1 VAPARQRQDDGRAT
15 DAASAADPV
24 RCVGHLD
31 CDAFFAAVEL
41 LRRPELRGRA
51 VIVAHDGPRSV
62 VTTATYE
69 ARRHGVGS
77 AMPLSVAR
85 RRCPEA
91 ILVPPDLD
99 AYREASQAVMSIVRD
114 EIDVVQQMSLDEAY
128 LELTGMLAPRAAL
141 RRLVARIK
149 RETALDVSVG
159 IGPSK
164 LVAKLASDAEK
175 PRGFVV
181 LDRRAA
187 WRRWADEPPG
197 LLPGIG
203 PRTATGLEERGI
215 RTIRQLAGVDV
226 AQLAEWFG
234 PRTGPWLHRRCRF
247 DDDDPVEPV
256 REPVSE
262 SRETTFSI
270 DLDDPDD
277 LERELRRLSLKLAEA
292 LDAQGRRGRTVGIK
306 VRLADFT
313 TVTRSRTLPRS
324 IDDGEL
330 VAELAVGLL
339 REYGPP
345 APVRLLGV
353 RLAGLELVDG
363 PGAQLALPLG

>member
-1 VAPARQRQDDGRAT
+1 MEPTADSATPPPAAPERL
-15 DAASAADPV
+15 
-24 RCVGHLD
+24 VGHLD

-41 LRRPELRGRA
+41 LRRPQLRGRP

-77 AMPLSVAR
+77 AMPLSTAR

-91 ILVPPDLD
+91 IVVPPDLD
-99 AYREASQAVMSIVRD
+99 AYREASAEVMGIVRD
-114 EIDVVQQMSLDEAY
+114 EIAVVQQMSLDEAY
-128 LELTGMLAPRAAL
+128 LDLTGMLAPRAAM
-141 RRLVARIK
+141 RRLVARIA
-149 RETALDVSVG
+149 RETQLDVSVG

-197 LLPGIG
+197 VLPGIG
-203 PRTATGLEERGI
+203 PRTAAELERRGI
-215 RTIRQLAGVDV
+215 ATIRGLAAVD
-226 AQLAEWFG
+226 ASTLADWFG
-234 PRTGPWLHRRCRF
+234 ARTGPWLHRRCRF

-262 SRETTFSI
+262 SRETTFSV
-270 DLDDPDD
+270 DLDDVEDQ
-277 LERELRRLSLKLAEA
+277 ERELRRLALRLAEA
-292 LDAQGRRGRTVGIK
+292 LEGQGRRGRTVGIK

-313 TVTRSRTLPRS
+313 TVTRARTLPRPV
-324 IDDGEL
+324 DDPEV
-330 VAELAVGLL
+330 VADVALGLL

-353 RLAGLELVDG
+353 RMAALELVDG
-363 PGAQLALPLG
+363 PGAQLALPLGAAA